1 MEHKSGLNI
10 QPARSNDQKTN
21 FIRNVMQELHARL
34 KQNPLIKEALEAH
47 EKEKHTLDPTKS
59 RQSVAGV
66 LSRMAKKK
74 PPTRTEI
81 QVTYYLHA
89 HNSRTFG
96 CCIDS
101 CLDLFTANL

>member
-1 MEHKSGLNI
+1 
-10 QPARSNDQKTN
+10 
-21 FIRNVMQELHARL
+21 MQELHARL

-81 QVTYYLHA
+81 QVTHHVL
-89 HNSRTFG
+89 S
-96 CCIDS
+96 
-101 CLDLFTANL
+101 NLSIHTIVEPLGAVAV